1 MMDSRYYILLS
12 LKTLIGFDTYGE
24 YFLGDDHQTAD
35 DLFNQLKG
43 SREITTNALLHMDLM
58 ETTDVLPLKIKTI
71 SCTLD
76 ELAYNTKLIAREV
89 FKLKNLEEME

>member
-1 MMDSRYYILLS
+1 MDSRYYILLS
-12 LKTLIGFDTYGE
+12 LKTLTGFDTYGE

-35 DLFNQLKG
+35 DLFKQLKG
-43 SREITTNALLHMDLM
+43 SREIRNALLHMDLM
-58 ETTDVLPLKIKTI
+58 ETTGGLPLKIKTI

>member
-1 MMDSRYYILLS
+1 MDSRYYILLS
-12 LKTLIGFDTYGE
+12 IKTLTGFDTYGE
-24 YFLGDDHQTAD
+24 YYLGNDHHIAD
-35 DLFNQLKG
+35 DLFSQLKG
-43 SREITTNALLHMDLM
+43 NRTITTNALLHLDLM
-58 ETTDVLPLKIKTI
+58 ETTNGLPLKIKTI

>member
-12 LKTLIGFDTYGE
+12 LKTLTGFDTYGE
-24 YFLGDDHQTAD
+24 YFLGNDRQTAD
-35 DLFNQLKG
+35 DLYNQLKG
-43 SREITTNALLHMDLM
+43 SREITNGLLHLDLM
-58 ETTDVLPLKIKTI
+58 ETTNGLPLKIKTI

-76 ELAYNTKLIAREV
+76 ELAYNTKLIAREI